1 MTKKKKKNK
10 GRVIS
15 VDFSGTS
22 TRARVPEGDYLVK
35 VVEITEEIGQDS
47 GKPFLSWSLEITTG
61 KFVGKRLRHIT
72 SLQPQALFNLRN
84 TLEALNVEV
93 PDSVSDID
101 LDALEG
107 MEMGVGVEVET
118 YQGNKQSKVV
128 DVFPEEEL
136 EEEEEADEEAD
147 EEEAEEEAE
156 EEEEEDEEEDEE
168 DEDEG
173 EEDEDEED
181 YEDMNKKELKELCK
195 ERKIKVPK
203 KATKEDMVELLE
215 EYDEDL

>member
-1 MTKKKKKNK
+1 MAKKKKKNK

-35 VVEITEEIGQDS
+35 VLEITEEEGQDS
-47 GKPFLSWSLEITTG
+47 GKPYLAWNLEITTG
-61 KFVGKRLRHIT
+61 KFAGKRLKHIT

-107 MEMGVGVEVET
+107 LEMGVGVEVET

-136 EEEEEADEEAD
+136 EETDEDEEEAN
-147 EEEAEEEAE
+147 EEEAEEET
-156 EEEEEDEEEDEE
+156 EEEEDEDEE
-168 DEDEG
+168 DEDE
-173 EEDEDEED
+173 EEEDEED
-181 YEDMNKKELKELCK
+181 YENMNKKELKELCK